1 MKEKNKLIALIIIL
15 LILIFILGKLIK
27 VNSIKYTVTSE
38 NTKFNISEIHNDD
51 TIYFEITNGKF
62 IYPISIFDS
71 IKEKRLIN
79 KIYSYKDKEYS
90 CILPIIN
97 NDIYTDIMCIKDNTI
112 YNYQSIKGNDKKL
125 DDYVSTLSMY
135 KTYET
140 NDDYKTYNNVIKVY
154 NNIDKIISITTYK
167 GIFIN
172 DKEIQLFN
180 DDIYSN
186 ELNSYI
192 DKYYITADYNSKYE
206 FSDFY
211 VVNLENENI
220 SKINSKQ
227 NISFD
232 SYIQGIVDNK
242 VYLYDTDNEIQY
254 EIDIENNQINIVSN
268 DEYIKYYRNNKWE
281 KLGINK
287 LKNKEIYFEFS
298 DYSNKFPDYDCK
310 YENDYYYYL
319 IKNEKQVSNRL
330 YRLNKNNLDIIEYLF
345 DLPTDNIKLKDNYIY
360 YIYKDSLYYYS
371 DKTNIVKVLSD
382 TELNFNDKIK
392 YYIY

>member
-1 MKEKNKLIALIIIL
+1 MKQMMIIGYQNLLKLTT
-15 LILIFILGKLIK
+15 IK
-27 VNSIKYTVTSE
+27 SE
-38 NTKFNISEIHNDD
+38 RE
-51 TIYFEITNGKF
+51 
-62 IYPISIFDS
+62 
-71 IKEKRLIN
+71 L
-79 KIYSYKDKEYS
+79 
-90 CILPIIN
+90 
-97 NDIYTDIMCIKDNTI
+97 
-112 YNYQSIKGNDKKL
+112 
-125 DDYVSTLSMY
+125 TL
-135 KTYET
+135 
-140 NDDYKTYNNVIKVY
+140 DDYKTYNNVIKVY

-298 DYSNKFPDYDCK
+298 DYSNKFPDYDYK